1 MELTFL
7 KSLLKVKTMEDK
19 DFAIAKQKIA
29 VVGAAGFIGRNLTS
43 YLKVKGL
50 SLNLFYRSDPI
61 IENGNLKPDFSNA
74 DAVIWCA
81 SQVTPISAE
90 LHPDL
95 VEAEVES
102 WKELLRILKLSGKID
117 FKLIYLSSAG
127 CTYTSV
133 ENSYSEDDPAN
144 GTNEYGLLKLKIE
157 KLLIESGL
165 NYLILRIANVYGPN
179 QPIGRGQGVI
189 AEWINSINCKEPIK
203 IFGDLDSF
211 RDYVFIDDLIEVI
224 RLCLDLNI
232 TNQIINIGS
241 GQRTTLR
248 ELLQV
253 ISSITKQKVEYLQFG
268 SRKVDRTGYVLNI
281 DKINRLT
288 GWSPYFTLKNGI
300 ELCLK

>member
-1 MELTFL
+1 
-7 KSLLKVKTMEDK
+7 MEDK

-29 VVGAAGFIGRNLTS
+29 VVGAAGFIGRNLSS
-43 YLKVKGL
+43 YLKVKGF

-61 IENGNLKPDFSNA
+61 IENGNLRSDFSNA
-74 DAVIWCA
+74 DVVIWCA

-102 WKELLRILKLSGKID
+102 WKELLRILKLSGKSD

-127 CTYTSV
+127 CTYTSD
-133 ENSYSEDDPAN
+133 ETSYSEDHPAN

>member
-1 MELTFL
+1 
-7 KSLLKVKTMEDK
+7 MEDK
-19 DFAIAKQKIA
+19 EFAIAKQKIA

-50 SLNLFYRSDPI
+50 SLKLFYRSDPI

-74 DAVIWCA
+74 DVVIWCA

-102 WKELLRILKLSGKID
+102 WKEVLRILKLSGKSD
-117 FKLIYLSSAG
+117 FKFIYLSSAG
-127 CTYTSV
+127 CTYSSV
-133 ENSYSEDDPAN
+133 ETSYSEDDPAN

>member
-1 MELTFL
+1 
-7 KSLLKVKTMEDK
+7 MEDK

-29 VVGAAGFIGRNLTS
+29 VVGAAGFIGRNLSS

-50 SLNLFYRSDPI
+50 SLNLFYRSGPI
-61 IENGNLKPDFSNA
+61 IENGNLRSDFSNA
-74 DAVIWCA
+74 DVVIWCA

-102 WKELLRILKLSGKID
+102 WKELLRILKLSGKSD

-127 CTYTSV
+127 CTYTSD
-133 ENSYSEDDPAN
+133 ETSYSEDHPAN

-211 RDYVFIDDLIEVI
+211 RDYVFIDDLMEVI
-224 RLCLDLNI
+224 HLCIDLSI

-248 ELLQV
+248 DLLQV
-253 ISSITKQKVEYLQFG
+253 ISSVTKQKVEYSQLG

-281 DKINRLT
+281 DKIKKLT
-288 GWSPYFTLKNGI
+288 GWSPHFTLKNGI